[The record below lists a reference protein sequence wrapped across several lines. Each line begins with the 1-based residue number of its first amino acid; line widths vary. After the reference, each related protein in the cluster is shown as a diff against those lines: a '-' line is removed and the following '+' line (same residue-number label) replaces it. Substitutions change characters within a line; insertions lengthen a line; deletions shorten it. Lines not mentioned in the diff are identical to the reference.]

1 MHELRRGAMAAL
13 LAALL
18 LAMVAGCSREYQDK
32 RGKADAPVT
41 GRAGEDT
48 PVEVHNF
55 PDGFG
60 NLATKCVGPGRR
72 GYVTTKSVRQED
84 DETVVIPSNAVI
96 VNDPECRTK
105 R

>member
-1 MHELRRGAMAAL
+1 MRELKRRAIAAL
-13 LAALL
+13 LATLL
-18 LAMVAGCSREYQDK
+18 LTNVAGCSRDYQDQ

-48 PVEVHNF
+48 PTEIYNF

-60 NLATKCVGPGRR
+60 NLATKCTGPGRR
-72 GYVTTKSVRQED
+72 AYVTTKSVHQKD
-84 DETVVIPSNAVI
+84 DETVVTPANAVI
-96 VNDPECRTK
+96 INDPQCRTT

>member
-1 MHELRRGAMAAL
+1 MRELRRGTMAAL
-13 LAALL
+13 LAVLL

-48 PVEVHNF
+48 PAEVYNF

-60 NLATKCVGPGRR
+60 NLATKCIGPGRR
-72 GYVTTKSVRQED
+72 GYVTTKSVHQED
-84 DETVVIPSNAVI
+84 DDTVVIPSNAV
-96 VNDPECRTK
+96 VVDDPGCQPAR
-105 R
+105 